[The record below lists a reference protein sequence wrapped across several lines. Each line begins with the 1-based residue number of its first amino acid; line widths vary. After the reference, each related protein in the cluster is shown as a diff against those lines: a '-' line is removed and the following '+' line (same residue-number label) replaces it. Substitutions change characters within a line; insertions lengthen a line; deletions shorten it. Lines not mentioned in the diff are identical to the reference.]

1 MISCEIRRDENV
13 DKKEEKEGDRCGQS
27 ILSNKKKKNE
37 KREKKI
43 NSS

>member
-27 ILSNKKKKNE
+27 ILSNKKKNE
-37 KREKKI
+37 KRKKKI